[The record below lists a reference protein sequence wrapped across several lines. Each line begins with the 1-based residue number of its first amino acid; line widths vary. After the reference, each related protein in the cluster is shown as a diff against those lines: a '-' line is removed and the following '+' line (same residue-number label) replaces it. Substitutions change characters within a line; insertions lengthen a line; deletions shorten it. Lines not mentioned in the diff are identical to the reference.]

1 MLSNLPHL
9 TPPKFD
15 QACTSLITKFDCHGH
30 KQNKWQSVE
39 LISQNSTK
47 YLRITRLLPHDHNH
61 SASSATETVHA
72 QDHDLEV
79 NEEQDQELGEGTEDE
94 LEIDDDDD
102 QALTTEKCSVV
113 VNHDIHL
120 SPTYSLPILYTHIT
134 DPQHRFPPTMDTLY
148 RHLIPPHFKAQTK
161 ITGVMGGV
169 TVADHPA
176 TGRPVFVV
184 HACRTAEV
192 LEACV
197 GEGVGVDDY
206 LLLWIGALG
215 GCVGL
220 SVPLGLMAPSDEESL
235 PA

>member
-1 MLSNLPHL
+1 MLSNFPHL
-9 TPPKFD
+9 TALEFD
-15 QACTSLITKFDCHGH
+15 QACTSLITEFDHHEH

-39 LISQNSTK
+39 LISRNGTK
-47 YLRITRLLPHDHNH
+47 YLRITRLLSNI
-61 SASSATETVHA
+61 SSTSNTSRAAANSSEES
-72 QDHDLEV
+72 DDLDEV
-79 NEEQDQELGEGTEDE
+79 
-94 LEIDDDDD
+94 EIEDDDDH
-102 QALTTEKCSVV
+102 ALTTEKCRVV

-134 DPQHRFPPTMDTLY
+134 DPQHRFPPTMDILY
-148 RHLIPPHFKAQTK
+148 TYLIPPHFRAQTQD
-161 ITGVMGGV
+161 TGVMGGV

-192 LEACV
+192 LGAVV
-197 GEGVGVDDY
+197 GGEKRRKGVEVEEY

-220 SVPLGLMAPSDEESL
+220 SVPLGLMAPSDEE
-235 PA
+235 PPPT

>member
-1 MLSNLPHL
+1 MLPKFPHL
-9 TPPKFD
+9 TPPEFD
-15 QACTSLITKFDCHGH
+15 AACTSLITRFDGHGH
-30 KQNKWQSVE
+30 RQNKWQSVE
-39 LISQNSTK
+39 LISQNSTTF
-47 YLRITRLLPHDHNH
+47 LRITRLLSNTPSPQED
-61 SASSATETVHA
+61 
-72 QDHDLEV
+72 DLTANPEQGDSKDEEV
-79 NEEQDQELGEGTEDE
+79 E
-94 LEIDDDDD
+94 DDDD
-102 QALTTEKCSVV
+102 QVLTTEKCSVV

-120 SPTYSLPILYTHIT
+120 SPTYSLPILYTHIA

-148 RHLIPPHFKAQTK
+148 THLIPPHFKAQTK

-197 GEGVGVDDY
+197 GGERKGVKVEDY
-206 LLLWIGALG
+206 ILLWIGALG

-220 SVPLGLMAPSDEESL
+220 SVPLGLMMKSDEE
-235 PA
+235 PPPK